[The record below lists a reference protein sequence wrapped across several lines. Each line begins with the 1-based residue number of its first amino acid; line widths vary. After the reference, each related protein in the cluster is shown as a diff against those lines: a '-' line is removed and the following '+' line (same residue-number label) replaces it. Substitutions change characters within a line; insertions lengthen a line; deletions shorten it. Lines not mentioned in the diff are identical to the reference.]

1 MRERTILSSLALVL
15 LYVTVASAQYP
26 LLDMVAGKVVQKY
39 QTATCEQL
47 WQEKS
52 HKKPATQQ
60 EQQFVQLLRSDA
72 KMRAEFINK
81 IAPPVVN
88 KMFECGMVP

>member
-1 MRERTILSSLALVL
+1 MSAMALVL
-15 LYVTVASAQYP
+15 LYVTVAAAQYP
-26 LLDMVAGKVVQKY
+26 LLDMIAGKVVQKY

-52 HKKPATQQ
+52 EKKQPTQQ
-60 EQQFVQLLRSDA
+60 EKQLIQLLRSDA

>member
-1 MRERTILSSLALVL
+1 MRELTFMLAMALVL

-26 LLDMVAGKVVQKY
+26 LLDMIAGRVVQKY

-52 HKKPATQQ
+52 QKKQPTQQ
-60 EQQFVQLLRSDA
+60 EQQFVQLLRNDA
-72 KMRAEFINK
+72 KMRGEFINK